1 MAALFEIAKHV
12 RRTDEIRR
20 TSHADRTRIR
30 KYNHGETA
38 FCRDSLAVKD
48 LRHDG
53 TAEHFVEICET
64 GRVAVSRVPC
74 RQRFVGFLRPGTQDR
89 RAGATTRDVEDQ
101 VVAFD
106 VTIPDAAPVA

>member
-12 RRTDEIRR
+12 RRADEIRS

-38 FCRDSLAVKD
+38 FCRDSLAVED

-64 GRVAVSRVPC
+64 GRVAVSLVTR
-74 RQRFVGFLRPGTQDR
+74 RQWLVGFLRAGTQYR

-106 VTIPDAAPVA
+106 VAIPDAAAVA